1 MRSHNVGLTVGLS
14 MQRHH
19 QHEVP
24 ASTDTR
30 NPGGQVTNGAVTL
43 IGCVEMRASPLIRVG
58 LALLP
63 HVVCCGLAEMEPPH
77 CDLCDLLWRQGD
89 PWSSK
94 ITDMA
99 DNKLSIP
106 LFLAVHLRQ
115 VKTKCFPRWNFKLF
129 IGVFNCLS
137 PHNKK
142 WYFV

>member
-1 MRSHNVGLTVGLS
+1 MKYLRAQTPGP
-14 MQRHH
+14 Q
-19 QHEVP
+19 
-24 ASTDTR
+24 
-30 NPGGQVTNGAVTL
+30 GGQVTDGAVAL
-43 IGCVEMRASPLIRVG
+43 IGCVEMRLSPLIRVG

-63 HVVCCGLAEMEPPH
+63 HVVRCGLAEMEPPH

-106 LFLAVHLRQ
+106 LFSAVHLPQ

-137 PHNKK
+137 PHHKK
-142 WYFV
+142 WDFF